1 MTTLAEPKM
10 SIIPYAMMVVRRF
23 VLWSFAIGMILI
35 CLMIFLAMYGIYMLL
50 NQILFVTN
58 LVIFGL
64 NMIVSPFAMAIKS
77 MIDGINSAIKAI
89 QDIFDK
95 LNPANW

>member
-1 MTTLAEPKM
+1 MNPSPPQK
-10 SIIPYAMMVVRRF
+10 SFVPYIMMVAQRI
-23 VLWSFAIGMILI
+23 AIWVSAVTMILI

-50 NQILFVTN
+50 NEILFVTN

-77 MIDGINSAIKAI
+77 MIDGINAAMKSI
-89 QDIFDK
+89 QEIFDSF
-95 LNPANW
+95 NPANW